1 MPSVNV
7 DPSPGDSIRSPDMD
21 CLGLD
26 DFDFSKIGV
35 RPRALNIDRQTSCDE
50 RALHE
55 LHHGD
60 PFPHSSLK
68 NLEHLRIAEHVES
81 VSPGKKSG
89 VTTPK
94 TFNSFES
101 NPMTA
106 EGWEALRQSLVY
118 FKGQPVGTIAALDPS
133 EDALNYDQVLS
144 L

>member
-1 MPSVNV
+1 MTLISQRLETGPELSTLSAKDLVMREPCTSYIFG
-7 DPSPGDSIRSPDMD
+7 DPSPCP
-21 CLGLD
+21 
-26 DFDFSKIGV
+26 
-35 RPRALNIDRQTSCDE
+35 
-50 RALHE
+50 
-55 LHHGD
+55 
-60 PFPHSSLK
+60 SLK